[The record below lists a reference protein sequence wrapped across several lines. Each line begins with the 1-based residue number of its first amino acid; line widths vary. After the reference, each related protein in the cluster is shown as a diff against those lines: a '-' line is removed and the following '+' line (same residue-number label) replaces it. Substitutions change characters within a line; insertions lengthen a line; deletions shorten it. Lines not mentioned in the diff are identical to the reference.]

1 MFNKL
6 SIGLWVMDSAYNYD
20 ASKDAALQKLEKAS
34 EIEGLN
40 GVELV
45 YPTHVNEKN
54 YKEVKQFCGDKN
66 IQVMS
71 VNPNV
76 WDGEDFQKGA
86 FTSGDPAARK
96 RAVDYSKTAVD
107 LGKEL
112 GAGQMCL
119 WPGQD
124 GFDYPFQD
132 NYEAMWQY
140 EKDGIKAVADYDK
153 NYKIAIEYKAREPR
167 SHILLDS
174 TSTVLMFSKLI
185 KAENVGVNL
194 DFGHALLAGENPGE
208 AVVKSMNA
216 GKLFGVHINDNYG
229 NTDEDMIF
237 ASVHHIE
244 TLEFIYYLR
253 KLKYDGWI
261 SQEFDAR
268 KVDPIKACS
277 HCFNTLKVFEN
288 IADKIDIKALLEA
301 QKNSDSLESQKII
314 AGAMLG
320 GEMYGK

>member
-20 ASKDAALQKLEKAS
+20 SSKDTALQKIEKAA
-34 EIEGLN
+34 EISGLN

-45 YPTHVNEKN
+45 YPTHINESN
-54 YKEVKQFCGDKN
+54 YKEVKKLCEEKN

-76 WDGEDFQKGA
+76 WDGDDFRKGA
-86 FTSGDPAARK
+86 FTSGAPAARK
-96 RAVDYSKTAVD
+96 RAVDYSKTSVD

-132 NYEAMWQY
+132 NYEDLWKY
-140 EKDGIKAVADYDK
+140 EMEGIKEVADYDK
-153 NYKIAIEYKAREPR
+153 NYRIAIEYKAREPR

-174 TSTVLMFSKLI
+174 TSTVLMFAKLI
-185 KAENVGVNL
+185 NAENVGVNL
-194 DFGHALLAGENPGE
+194 DFGHALLARENPGE
-208 AVVKSMNA
+208 AVVKSIMA
-216 GKLFGVHINDNYG
+216 SKLYGVHINDNYG
-229 NTDEDMIF
+229 STDEDMIF

-244 TLEFIYYLR
+244 TLEFIYYLK

-261 SQEFDAR
+261 SQEFDSG
-268 KVDPIKACS
+268 KVDPVKACS
-277 HCFNTLKVFEN
+277 HCFNTLKSFEN
-288 IADKIDIKALLEA
+288 IADKLDMKALLEA
-301 QKNSDSLESQKII
+301 QKSSNSLESQKLISK
-314 AGAMLG
+314 ALF
-320 GEMYGK
+320 E

>member
-20 ASKDAALQKLEKAS
+20 SSKDTALQKIEKAA
-34 EIEGLN
+34 EISGLN

-45 YPTHVNEKN
+45 YPTHINENN
-54 YKEVKQFCGDKN
+54 YKEVKKLCEEKN

-76 WDGEDFQKGA
+76 WDGEDFRKGA

-96 RAVDYSKTAVD
+96 RAVAYSKTACD

-124 GFDYPFQD
+124 GFDYPFQN
-132 NYEAMWQY
+132 NYEDLWKY
-140 EKDGIKAVADYDK
+140 EMEGIKEVADYDK
-153 NYKIAIEYKAREPR
+153 NYRIAIEYKAREPR

-174 TSTVLMFSKLI
+174 TSTVLMFSKMI
-185 KAENVGVNL
+185 GAENVGVNL
-194 DFGHALLAGENPGE
+194 DFGHALLARENPGE
-208 AVVKSMNA
+208 AVVKSFTAN
-216 GKLFGVHINDNYG
+216 KLYGVHINDNYG
-229 NTDEDMIF
+229 SSDEDMIF

-244 TLEFIYYLR
+244 TLEFIYYLK

-261 SQEFDAR
+261 SQEFDSG
-268 KVDPIKACS
+268 KVDPVKACS
-277 HCFNTLKVFEN
+277 HCFDTLKAFEN
-288 IADKIDIKALLEA
+288 ITDKLDIKALLEA
-301 QKNSDSLESQKII
+301 QKISDSLESQKII
-314 AGAMLG
+314 SKALFG
-320 GEMYGK
+320 